1 MSRARRRTIFNRLLI
16 GVFSN
21 CLEGPYFTRAWTLQE
36 MVLATKAEFVY
47 RHAVL
52 PWHGDL
58 GTYFLGA
65 EGETTYQ
72 FYLAFLKLA
81 GRTGGPSWE
90 EIGHFYKNITDTMWE
105 RRCLRPH
112 DKLFAMYGLLHAVGY
127 TPPPPDYDQD
137 FLVAWE
143 GFCRHLLV
151 ASRSLMYLVYPIFR
165 MVIFEGKSDD
175 EAVPATAAQSPSW
188 VPHFMPGQ
196 HDDVPLPE
204 DTLPGL
210 DYGHSPDPEPL
221 FRECRLLPPTGTTTA
236 ADIGRLWV
244 AGKRLGEVSNIV
256 PFRPSGE
263 SAIERMLALS
273 KAWAA
278 VGSLEALATL
288 LTRFT
293 HAGDITRFISSG
305 ESGDAG
311 EDEWICGRLR
321 SWSNIILAGD
331 FPALAPENCQSG
343 DVVVL
348 LDGAPLEV
356 ILRPVGDEFRFV
368 GRAVAA
374 DVTPDDWKCFETGSL
389 EDFEQFCLI

>member
-1 MSRARRRTIFNRLLI
+1 
-16 GVFSN
+16 
-21 CLEGPYFTRAWTLQE
+21 

-58 GTYFLGA
+58 GTYFLGG
-65 EGETTYQ
+65 EGETTFQ
-72 FYLAFLKLA
+72 FYLGFLKLT
-81 GRTGGPSWE
+81 GRTGGQSWE
-90 EIGHFYKNITDTMWE
+90 DIGNFYSNITETMAR

-112 DKLFAMYGLLHAVGY
+112 DKLFAMYGLLHAAVGY

-137 FLVAWE
+137 FLVVWE
-143 GFCRHLLV
+143 GFCRHLHV
-151 ASRSLMYLVYPIFR
+151 ASRSLMYLVYPRLRIWLIFYPQ
-165 MVIFEGKSDD
+165 SD
-175 EAVPATAAQSPSW
+175 EAVPAKAAQSPSW
-188 VPHFMPGQ
+188 VPEFTAHKREDNMV
-196 HDDVPLPE
+196 VPDE
-204 DTLPGL
+204 HNAWWMW
-210 DYGHSPDPEPL
+210 DYGESPDPEPL

-244 AGKRLGEVSNIV
+244 AGKRLGEVSTIV
-256 PFRPSGE
+256 SRTGAE
-263 SAIERMLALS
+263 SDEERMPGAGSDKKTMLALS
-273 KAWAA
+273 KAWMA

-293 HAGDITRFISSG
+293 HAGDITRFITSG

-311 EDEWICGRLR
+311 EDEWICGKLR

-331 FPALAPENCQSG
+331 FPALAPDNCQSG

-356 ILRPVGDEFRFV
+356 ILRPVGDGFRLV
-368 GRAVAA
+368 GRAVVAG
-374 DVTPDDWKCFETGSL
+374 VTPDDWKCFETGSL
-389 EDFEQFCLI
+389 EDFEQFCLV

>member
-1 MSRARRRTIFNRLLI
+1 
-16 GVFSN
+16 
-21 CLEGPYFTRAWTLQE
+21 

-65 EGETTYQ
+65 EGETTFQ
-72 FYLAFLKLA
+72 FYLGFLKLT
-81 GRTGGPSWE
+81 GRTGGQSWE
-90 EIGHFYKNITDTMWE
+90 EIGRFYTNITQAMAE

-112 DKLFAMYGLLHAVGY
+112 DKLFAMYGLLHAAVGY

-151 ASRSLMYLVYPIFR
+151 ATRSLMYLVYPGFQIRLIFHPE
-165 MVIFEGKSDD
+165 VD
-175 EAVPATAAQSPSW
+175 EAVPAKAAQSPSW
-188 VPHFMPGQ
+188 VRDFTAQ
-196 HDDVPLPE
+196 RRDDNMVLSDE
-204 DTLPGL
+204 HNAWWQWDFGE
-210 DYGHSPDPEPL
+210 SPDPEPL
-221 FRECRLLPPTGTTTA
+221 FRECRLLPPTAITTA

-244 AGKRLGEVSNIV
+244 AGKRLGQVSTIV
-256 PFRPSGE
+256 SRPGAE
-263 SAIERMLALS
+263 SDKERMLALS
-273 KAWAA
+273 KAWTA

-331 FPALAPENCQSG
+331 FPALAPDNCQSG

-389 EDFEQFCLI
+389 EDFERFCLI